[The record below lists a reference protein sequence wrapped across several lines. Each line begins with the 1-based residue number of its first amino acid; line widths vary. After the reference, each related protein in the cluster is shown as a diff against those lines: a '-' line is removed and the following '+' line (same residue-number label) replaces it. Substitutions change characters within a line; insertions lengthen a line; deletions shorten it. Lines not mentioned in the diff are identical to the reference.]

1 MALVEKN
8 STHIPLSKVWSILR
22 EKCRPLPAE
31 EVHVTSSL
39 GRVIAEDV
47 ISRRNV
53 PHYNASAMDGYALYS
68 LKTAGATPSTPV
80 VFSPSEYEWVNTG
93 GDISPQF
100 DSVIMVE
107 DTSLEEK
114 SGLLSVA
121 ASLVAGENVRPLGE
135 DVFLGQVIAR
145 EGDRVTP
152 ALCSLLA
159 AAGVEK
165 VRAAPLPRT
174 LYVPTGDEIIPLDRW
189 LSEDSPPP
197 GRVGESNS
205 LLVKGYFN
213 QWGFGVDIG
222 PCLPDDREVLKEFL
236 ERKRSQYDL
245 ILIGAGSAK
254 GDRDYTFSVL
264 EDLGKPLFRWL
275 LMKPGRPASAA
286 DLGGCFAV
294 NLPGFPMS
302 NAVILWSVV
311 FPLLQMLHSG
321 GFNDETVLPQAIGA
335 CGKETAALLTPYS
348 SSYGR
353 EEWVRLKCVELKGE
367 KKAFPLPS
375 GASALW
381 SLSETDGLALFPL
394 ETAERAKGAPVDLWL
409 LREISWKE
417 RALFQGSNDPAFER
431 IGTFAKKRGG
441 EVVFRS
447 VGSLGGLAALSR
459 GECHIAACHL
469 LDDERG
475 EYNTSYIQRL
485 FGDKTAGLE
494 RRLVF
499 YREQGIML
507 QRGNPKEICSIADL
521 AREDVT
527 IVNRQPGAGTRV
539 LLDYLLKQEKIDPL
553 SVRGYENCSAT
564 HFDAG
569 NKVLRGFADAAA
581 GIKSVADALG
591 LDFIPLTEEPYELVY
606 FKDDENH
613 PGLRALLEALDDG
626 DWKGL
631 VNRMGGYRWGV

>member
-1 MALVEKN
+1 MALVDKN

-22 EKCRPLPAE
+22 EKCHHLPVE
-31 EVHVTSSL
+31 EVPVASSL
-39 GRVIAEDV
+39 GRIIGEDV
-47 ISRRNV
+47 ISKRNV

-68 LKTAGATPSTPV
+68 YSTAGATPSTPV
-80 VFSPSEYEWVNTG
+80 FFEPQEYEWVNTG
-93 GDISPQF
+93 GDLNPRF

-107 DTSLEEK
+107 DTSLDK
-114 SGLLSVA
+114 KTGRLSAA

-145 EGDRVTP
+145 EGDIVTP

-159 AAGVEK
+159 AAGVGK
-165 VRAAPLPRT
+165 LRVAPLPKT
-174 LYVPTGDEIIPLDRW
+174 LYVPTGDEIIPLDEW
-189 LSEDSPPP
+189 LAEDSPPP

-205 LLVKGYFN
+205 LLVKGYFD
-213 QWGFGVDIG
+213 QWGLGVDIG

-236 ERKRSQYDL
+236 KNKKGQYDL

-254 GDRDYTFSVL
+254 GERDYTFSVL
-264 EDLGKPLFRWL
+264 EELGKPLFRWL

-311 FPLLQMLHSG
+311 FPLLQMLQSG
-321 GFNDETVLPQAIGA
+321 GFDDETVLPRAIGA
-335 CGKETAALLTPYS
+335 FGKETASLLTPYS

-353 EEWVRLKCVELKGE
+353 EEWVRLKGVEIKGE
-367 KKAFPLPS
+367 KKVFPLPS

-409 LREISWKE
+409 LRRIPWKE

-469 LDDERG
+469 LDESTG
-475 EYNTSYIQRL
+475 EYNISYIQRL
-485 FGDKTAGLE
+485 FGDKTDLLV

-499 YREQGIML
+499 YREQGVML
-507 QRGNPKEICSIADL
+507 QRGNPKKITSIAHL

-539 LLDYLLKQEKIDPL
+539 LLDYLLKEEKINP
-553 SVRGYENCSAT
+553 SVVRGYENCSAT

-606 FKDDENH
+606 FRDDEDH
-613 PGLRALLEALDDG
+613 PGLTALLEALDDG
-626 DWKGL
+626 EWKGL
-631 VNRMGGYRWGV
+631 VDGMGGYRWGV